1 MLHDYTPQVLA
12 SARDEHAGGTELR
25 PLRGPSARLSRR
37 KGLVCRVCATQDAQT
52 FLRDALTNRRRR
64 GRDLDELPEH

>member
-1 MLHDYTPQVLA
+1 MTTLRKFSPPLATSTP
-12 SARDEHAGGTELR
+12 AGLKLR
-25 PLRGPSARLSRR
+25 PLRGSPARLSRR

>member
-1 MLHDYTPQVLA
+1 MTALRRFSPPLATGTP
-12 SARDEHAGGTELR
+12 AGLNCVRCGA
-25 PLRGPSARLSRR
+25 PLPRLSRR

-64 GRDLDELPEH
+64 GRELDELPEL